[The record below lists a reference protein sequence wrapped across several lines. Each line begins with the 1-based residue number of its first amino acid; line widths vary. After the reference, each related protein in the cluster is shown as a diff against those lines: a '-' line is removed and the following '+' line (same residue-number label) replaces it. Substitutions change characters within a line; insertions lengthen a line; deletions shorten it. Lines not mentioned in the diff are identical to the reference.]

1 MITKEDL
8 TWLSDNIRYNVNR
21 LYELQKRVERK
32 IIAIDMDKVLGGE
45 DNQDTYFGI
54 KDPKVLEAIDQIASG
69 SEEEIQKAK
78 SKHGEYLYGLHF
90 FGEGEGQ
97 KANLSALMLSIGWN
111 ILDIL
116 NVLAEI
122 FTQGKGK
129 DCKTTYNRLALL
141 DKAVQDIL
149 NDSENLYVLAPAS
162 VPIMGNVPSADKLK
176 TIL

>member
-8 TWLSDNIRYNVNR
+8 TWHSDNIRYNVKR

-32 IIAIDMDKVLGGE
+32 IIAIDMNKVLGGE
-45 DNQDTYFGI
+45 DSHDTHFGI

-69 SEEEIQKAK
+69 SEDEIQKAK
-78 SKHGEYLYGLHF
+78 SKYGECLYGLHF
-90 FGEGEGQ
+90 LDEGEGL
-97 KANLSALMLSIGWN
+97 KSNLSALMVSIGWN

-116 NVLAEI
+116 KVLAEI

-129 DCKTTYNRLALL
+129 DYKTTYNRLALL
-141 DKAVQDIL
+141 DKAVQEIL

-162 VPIMGNVPSADKLK
+162 GPIMGNVPSADNLK
-176 TIL
+176 TVL